1 MKKYILTLILG
12 LYALTGFGQY
22 LVNFES
28 ETKAAYASG
37 TITLSGLDWDMT
49 ESLIGNITGSDYF
62 VGSKSARFR
71 GRNGSSMTMI
81 QNKNNGINN
90 ISFSYRAYTGDG
102 AQQPYSVQYS
112 TDNGSN
118 WTQIGSNIT
127 ATTTVQTFNQNINI
141 PGSVRIRIIIASTPG
156 TAGNRRFNIDNILLT
171 DYISALPITLVS
183 FTAQKRDNY
192 NLLEWSTA
200 SELNNDYFLLER
212 SADGINWNTIN
223 KTPGAGNSNY
233 LINYSFTDYNFE
245 NVINYYR
252 LTQVDYNGVFET
264 FKIVGTNNTTRS
276 KKVVGIINTSGQE
289 VPIDT
294 KGVLIIRYEDGSTSR
309 IMN

>member
-12 LYALTGFGQY
+12 LFTFTGFSQY
-22 LVNFES
+22 LANFEA
-28 ETKAAYASG
+28 ETKLAYTSG
-37 TITLSGLDWDMT
+37 TVTLSGIDWDMT

-71 GRNGSSMTMI
+71 GRNGSSMTMV
-81 QNKNNGINN
+81 QNKNNGIGN
-90 ISFSYRAYTGDG
+90 ISFTYKIYSTDG
-102 AQQPYSVQYS
+102 SQQPYSVQYS
-112 TDNGSN
+112 IDNGLN

-127 ATTTVQTFNQNINI
+127 ATSTVQTFNQSINI
-141 PGSVRIRIIIASTPG
+141 SGNVRVRIIIASSPG
-156 TAGNRRFNIDNILLT
+156 TTGNRRFNIDDILLT
-171 DYISALPITLVS
+171 DYMSALPITLMS
-183 FTAQKRDNY
+183 FTAQKRDNC

-200 SELNNDYFLLER
+200 SELNNDYFLIER
-212 SADGINWNTIN
+212 STDGINWNIIN
-223 KTPGAGNSNY
+223 KTTGAGNSNY

-245 NVINYYR
+245 NTVNYYR

-264 FKIVGTNNTTRS
+264 FKVVCANNTKKD
-276 KKVVGIINTSGQE
+276 KKVVGVINTSGQE

-294 KGVLIIRYEDGSTSR
+294 KGLLIITYEDGSSIR